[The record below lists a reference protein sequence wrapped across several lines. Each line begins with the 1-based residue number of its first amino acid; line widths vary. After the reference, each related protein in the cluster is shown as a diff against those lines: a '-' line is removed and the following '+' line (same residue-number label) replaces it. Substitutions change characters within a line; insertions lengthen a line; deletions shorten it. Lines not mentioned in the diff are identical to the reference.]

1 MSECIF
7 CQIVSGDAPAEIVHQ
22 DDDVMAFQNI
32 DPKAPVHL
40 LVVPRE
46 HYPDL
51 DTLAD
56 PSLSIKLLET
66 ARLLGER
73 HSPEHGYHL
82 AVNSSKQAEIGH
94 LHFHVLG
101 GRSAADARKGGGQV

>member
-22 DDDVMAFQNI
+22 DDDVVAFKNI
-32 DPKAPVHL
+32 DPQAPIHL
-40 LVVPRE
+40 LVIPRE
-46 HYPDL
+46 HYPDI
-51 DTLAD
+51 DTLTDA
-56 PSLSIKLLET
+56 SLSSKLFQT
-66 ARLLGER
+66 ARALGDQ

-82 AVNSSKQAEIGH
+82 AINSSKQAEIDH

-101 GRSAADARKGGGQV
+101 GRTPAEAQKGGGHL